1 MREDGRNVLVK
12 EGDFLS
18 DLFFSKD
25 LQLCLTLRKAWSQD
39 AAHFRGIGPKIT
51 RTIRLIFLLISARLT
66 REVMT
71 LGVEVIFPTSNDHVD
86 SLPTTRTHMFIFLR
100 LDNI

>member
-1 MREDGRNVLVK
+1 MLVK

-25 LQLCLTLRKAWSQD
+25 LQLCLTFRKAWSQD

-66 REVMT
+66 REV
-71 LGVEVIFPTSNDHVD
+71 IFPTSNDHVD